1 VNRLGFVVIERNA
14 FMKRYIIEFGMG
26 TDFHGQDVTR
36 AAVKAVK
43 DALSHSC
50 LCGLEE
56 ILEIKNPKEEIHIHV
71 TVAVPRPEAVDTAA
85 VAEALPVGTVDIKA
99 VAGGLHTSGL
109 YVPKFGDAD
118 DSIEAALAC
127 VEVEICQ

>member
-1 VNRLGFVVIERNA
+1 MDFTASEGNA
-14 FMKRYIIEFGMG
+14 FMRRYIIEFGMG

-56 ILEIKNPKEEIHIHV
+56 VLEIKNLKEEIHIHV
-71 TVAVPRPEAVDTAA
+71 TVAVSDPEAVDAAA
-85 VAEALPVGTVDIKA
+85 VVKALPMGTVDVKA
-99 VAGGLHTSGL
+99 VMGGLHTSGL
-109 YVPKFGDAD
+109 YVPKFGDVD

>member
-1 VNRLGFVVIERNA
+1 MR
-14 FMKRYIIEFGMG
+14 RYIIEFGMG
-26 TDFHGQDVTR
+26 TDFHGQDVTC

-56 ILEIKNPKEEIHIHV
+56 VLEIKNLKEEIHIHV
-71 TVAVPRPEAVDTAA
+71 TVAVSDPEAVDAAA
-85 VAEALPVGTVDIKA
+85 VVKALPMGTVDVKA
-99 VAGGLHTSGL
+99 VMGGLHTSGL

>member
-1 VNRLGFVVIERNA
+1 
-14 FMKRYIIEFGMG
+14 MKRYIIEFGMG